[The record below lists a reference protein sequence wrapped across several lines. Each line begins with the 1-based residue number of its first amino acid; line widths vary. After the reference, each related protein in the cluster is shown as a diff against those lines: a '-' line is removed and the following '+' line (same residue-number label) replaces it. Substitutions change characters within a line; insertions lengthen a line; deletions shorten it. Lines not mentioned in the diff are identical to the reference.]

1 MKRFIFA
8 LAATFLTATA
18 SNALPT
24 PQQKAVDLMKAEDGV
39 VTISEVTVAP
49 ALLSQLL
56 QDG

>member
-8 LAATFLTATA
+8 LGATVLTTTA

-24 PQQKAVDLMKAEDGV
+24 PEQKAVDLMKADDGI
-39 VTISEVTVAP
+39 VTLSEVTVTP

-56 QDG
+56 QDS